1 MGIIEQYNRYRIGEN
16 IIADYITK
24 LGYKVVE
31 RNFECNQGEIDI
43 IDKDKEEL
51 VFIEVKTRTDISYG
65 EASEAVTNTKKRH
78 LINSIKYYIYKQ
90 KLENQPI
97 RIDVAEVYINKG
109 KVKVNYIKQKKI
121 KKYRLFLSVVKN
133 PASKRHRGSFVQNH
147 ELVVTDKI

>member
-1 MGIIEQYNRYRIGEN
+1 MYVSHELGRIGEN

-31 RNFECNQGEIDI
+31 RNFACNQGEIDI
-43 IDKDKEEL
+43 IAKDKEEL

-65 EASEAVTNTKKRH
+65 EASEAVTDTKKRH

-90 KLENQPI
+90 KLENHPI

-109 KVKVNYIKQKKI
+109 KVKVNYIKQAI
-121 KKYRLFLSVVKN
+121 Y
-133 PASKRHRGSFVQNH
+133 
-147 ELVVTDKI
+147 

>member
-1 MGIIEQYNRYRIGEN
+1 MYVSHELGRIGEN

-31 RNFECNQGEIDI
+31 RNFACNQGEIDI
-43 IDKDKEEL
+43 IAKDKEEL

-65 EASEAVTNTKKRH
+65 EVSEAVTNTKKRH

-109 KVKVNYIKQKKI
+109 KVKVNYIKQAI
-121 KKYRLFLSVVKN
+121 Y
-133 PASKRHRGSFVQNH
+133 
-147 ELVVTDKI
+147 

>member
-1 MGIIEQYNRYRIGEN
+1 MYVSHELGRIGEN

-31 RNFECNQGEIDI
+31 RNFACNQGEIDRI
-43 IDKDKEEL
+43 AKDKEEL

-65 EASEAVTNTKKRH
+65 EASEAVTDTKKRH

-109 KVKVNYIKQKKI
+109 KVKVNYIKQAI
-121 KKYRLFLSVVKN
+121 Y
-133 PASKRHRGSFVQNH
+133 
-147 ELVVTDKI
+147 

>member
-1 MGIIEQYNRYRIGEN
+1 MYVSHELGRIGEN

-43 IDKDKEEL
+43 VAKDKEEL

-97 RIDVAEVYINKG
+97 RIDVAEVYIKCG
-109 KVKVNYIKQKKI
+109 KVKINYIKQAI
-121 KKYRLFLSVVKN
+121 Y
-133 PASKRHRGSFVQNH
+133 
-147 ELVVTDKI
+147 

>member
-1 MGIIEQYNRYRIGEN
+1 MYVSHELGRIGEN

-43 IDKDKEEL
+43 IAKDKEEL

-78 LINSIKYYIYKQ
+78 
-90 KLENQPI
+90 
-97 RIDVAEVYINKG
+97 
-109 KVKVNYIKQKKI
+109 
-121 KKYRLFLSVVKN
+121 
-133 PASKRHRGSFVQNH
+133 
-147 ELVVTDKI
+147 

>member
-1 MGIIEQYNRYRIGEN
+1 MYVSHELGRIGEN
-16 IIADYITK
+16 ILADYITK

-31 RNFECNQGEIDI
+31 RNFACNQGEIDI
-43 IDKDKEEL
+43 VAKDKEEL

-65 EASEAVTNTKKRH
+65 EASEAVTDTKKRH

-109 KVKVNYIKQKKI
+109 KVKVNYIKQAI
-121 KKYRLFLSVVKN
+121 
-133 PASKRHRGSFVQNH
+133 
-147 ELVVTDKI
+147 E

>member
-1 MGIIEQYNRYRIGEN
+1 MYVSHELGRIGEN

-43 IDKDKEEL
+43 VAKDKEEL

-65 EASEAVTNTKKRH
+65 EASEAVTDTKKRH

-109 KVKVNYIKQKKI
+109 KVKVNYIKQAI
-121 KKYRLFLSVVKN
+121 Y
-133 PASKRHRGSFVQNH
+133 
-147 ELVVTDKI
+147 

>member
-1 MGIIEQYNRYRIGEN
+1 MYVSHELGRIGEN

-43 IDKDKEEL
+43 IAKDKEEL
-51 VFIEVKTRTDISYG
+51 VVIEVKTRTDISYG
-65 EASEAVTNTKKRH
+65 EASEAVTDTKKRH

-109 KVKVNYIKQKKI
+109 KVKVNYIKQAI
-121 KKYRLFLSVVKN
+121 
-133 PASKRHRGSFVQNH
+133 
-147 ELVVTDKI
+147 E

>member
-1 MGIIEQYNRYRIGEN
+1 MYVSHELGRIGEN

-43 IDKDKEEL
+43 IAKDKEEL

-97 RIDVAEVYINKG
+97 RIGVAEVYINKG
-109 KVKVNYIKQKKI
+109 KVKVNYIKQAI
-121 KKYRLFLSVVKN
+121 
-133 PASKRHRGSFVQNH
+133 
-147 ELVVTDKI
+147 E

>member
-1 MGIIEQYNRYRIGEN
+1 MYVSHELGRIGET

-31 RNFECNQGEIDI
+31 RNFACNQGEIDI
-43 IDKDKEEL
+43 IAKDKEEL

-65 EASEAVTNTKKRH
+65 EASEAVTDTKKRH

-97 RIDVAEVYINKG
+97 RIDVAEVYIKCG
-109 KVKVNYIKQKKI
+109 KVKINYIKQAI
-121 KKYRLFLSVVKN
+121 Y
-133 PASKRHRGSFVQNH
+133 
-147 ELVVTDKI
+147 

>member
-1 MGIIEQYNRYRIGEN
+1 MYVSHELGRIGEN

-43 IDKDKEEL
+43 IVKDKGEL

-109 KVKVNYIKQKKI
+109 KVKVNYIKQAI
-121 KKYRLFLSVVKN
+121 Y
-133 PASKRHRGSFVQNH
+133 
-147 ELVVTDKI
+147 

>member
-1 MGIIEQYNRYRIGEN
+1 MYVSHELGRIGEN

-31 RNFECNQGEIDI
+31 RNFACNQGEIDI
-43 IDKDKEEL
+43 IAKDKEEL

-78 LINSIKYYIYKQ
+78 VINSIKYYIYTQ

-109 KVKVNYIKQKKI
+109 KVKVNYIKQAI
-121 KKYRLFLSVVKN
+121 Y
-133 PASKRHRGSFVQNH
+133 
-147 ELVVTDKI
+147 

>member
-1 MGIIEQYNRYRIGEN
+1 MYVSHELGRIGEN

-31 RNFECNQGEIDI
+31 RNFACNQGEIDI
-43 IDKDKEEL
+43 IAKDKEEL

-90 KLENQPI
+90 KLENLPI
-97 RIDVAEVYINKG
+97 RMDVAEVYINKG
-109 KVKVNYIKQKKI
+109 KVKVNYIKQAI
-121 KKYRLFLSVVKN
+121 
-133 PASKRHRGSFVQNH
+133 
-147 ELVVTDKI
+147 E

>member
-1 MGIIEQYNRYRIGEN
+1 MYVSHELGRIGEN

-43 IDKDKEEL
+43 IAKDKEEL

-109 KVKVNYIKQKKI
+109 KVKINYIKQAI
-121 KKYRLFLSVVKN
+121 Y
-133 PASKRHRGSFVQNH
+133 
-147 ELVVTDKI
+147 

>member
-1 MGIIEQYNRYRIGEN
+1 MYVSHELGRIGEN

-43 IDKDKEEL
+43 IAKDKEEL

-97 RIDVAEVYINKG
+97 RIDVAEVYIKCG
-109 KVKVNYIKQKKI
+109 KVKINYIKQAI
-121 KKYRLFLSVVKN
+121 Y
-133 PASKRHRGSFVQNH
+133 
-147 ELVVTDKI
+147 

>member
-1 MGIIEQYNRYRIGEN
+1 MYVSHELGRIGEN

-43 IDKDKEEL
+43 IAKDKEEL

-109 KVKVNYIKQKKI
+109 KVKVNYIRQAI
-121 KKYRLFLSVVKN
+121 
-133 PASKRHRGSFVQNH
+133 
-147 ELVVTDKI
+147 E

>member
-1 MGIIEQYNRYRIGEN
+1 MYVSHELGRIGEN

-31 RNFECNQGEIDI
+31 RNFACNQGEIDI
-43 IDKDKEEL
+43 IAKDKEEL

-109 KVKVNYIKQKKI
+109 KGKVNYIKQAI
-121 KKYRLFLSVVKN
+121 
-133 PASKRHRGSFVQNH
+133 
-147 ELVVTDKI
+147 E

>member
-1 MGIIEQYNRYRIGEN
+1 MYVSHELGRIGEN

-43 IDKDKEEL
+43 IAKDKEEL

-109 KVKVNYIKQKKI
+109 KVKVNYIKQAI
-121 KKYRLFLSVVKN
+121 Y
-133 PASKRHRGSFVQNH
+133 
-147 ELVVTDKI
+147 

>member
-1 MGIIEQYNRYRIGEN
+1 MYVSHELGRIGEN

-31 RNFECNQGEIDI
+31 RNFACNQGEIDI
-43 IDKDKEEL
+43 IAKDKEEL

-90 KLENQPI
+90 KKEIILLWK
-97 RIDVAEVYINKG
+97 RKTT
-109 KVKVNYIKQKKI
+109 QKHWT
-121 KKYRLFLSVVKN
+121 SN
-133 PASKRHRGSFVQNH
+133 
-147 ELVVTDKI
+147 

>member
-1 MGIIEQYNRYRIGEN
+1 MYVSHELGRIGEN

-43 IDKDKEEL
+43 IAKDKEEL

-90 KLENQPI
+90 KLENLPI
-97 RIDVAEVYINKG
+97 RMDVAEVYINKG
-109 KVKVNYIKQKKI
+109 KVKVNYIKQAI
-121 KKYRLFLSVVKN
+121 
-133 PASKRHRGSFVQNH
+133 
-147 ELVVTDKI
+147 E

>member
-1 MGIIEQYNRYRIGEN
+1 MYVSHELGRIGEN

-31 RNFECNQGEIDI
+31 RNFACNQGEIDI
-43 IDKDKEEL
+43 IAKDKEEL

-65 EASEAVTNTKKRH
+65 EASEAVTDTKKRH

-109 KVKVNYIKQKKI
+109 KVKINYIKQAI
-121 KKYRLFLSVVKN
+121 Y
-133 PASKRHRGSFVQNH
+133 
-147 ELVVTDKI
+147 

>member
-1 MGIIEQYNRYRIGEN
+1 MYVSHELGRIGEN

-43 IDKDKEEL
+43 IAKDKEEL

-65 EASEAVTNTKKRH
+65 EASEAVTDTKKRH

-109 KVKVNYIKQKKI
+109 KVKVNYIKQAI
-121 KKYRLFLSVVKN
+121 Y
-133 PASKRHRGSFVQNH
+133 
-147 ELVVTDKI
+147 

>member
-1 MGIIEQYNRYRIGEN
+1 MYVSHELGRIGEN

-43 IDKDKEEL
+43 IAKDKEEL
-51 VFIEVKTRTDISYG
+51 VFIEVKTRTDISYR

-109 KVKVNYIKQKKI
+109 KVKVNYIKQAI
-121 KKYRLFLSVVKN
+121 Y
-133 PASKRHRGSFVQNH
+133 
-147 ELVVTDKI
+147 

>member
-1 MGIIEQYNRYRIGEN
+1 MYISHELGRIGEN

-31 RNFECNQGEIDI
+31 RNFACNQGEIDI
-43 IDKDKEEL
+43 IAKDKEEL

-65 EASEAVTNTKKRH
+65 EASEAVTDTKKRH

-97 RIDVAEVYINKG
+97 RIDVAEVYIKCG
-109 KVKVNYIKQKKI
+109 KVKINYIKQAI
-121 KKYRLFLSVVKN
+121 Y
-133 PASKRHRGSFVQNH
+133 
-147 ELVVTDKI
+147 

>member
-1 MGIIEQYNRYRIGEN
+1 MYVSHELGRIGEN

-31 RNFECNQGEIDI
+31 RNFACNQGEIDI
-43 IDKDKEEL
+43 IAKDKEEL

-109 KVKVNYIKQKKI
+109 KVKVNYIKQAI
-121 KKYRLFLSVVKN
+121 Y
-133 PASKRHRGSFVQNH
+133 
-147 ELVVTDKI
+147 

>member
-1 MGIIEQYNRYRIGEN
+1 MYVSHELGRIGEN

-43 IDKDKEEL
+43 IAKDKEEL

-65 EASEAVTNTKKRH
+65 EASEAVTDTKKRH

-90 KLENQPI
+90 NW
-97 RIDVAEVYINKG
+97 RIS
-109 KVKVNYIKQKKI
+109 
-121 KKYRLFLSVVKN
+121 L
-133 PASKRHRGSFVQNH
+133 
-147 ELVVTDKI
+147 